1 MGQQQSNSYKYNPQ
15 NEAFL
20 NFKTKR
26 TYFVL

>member
-1 MGQQQSNSYKYNPQ
+1 MDVITIESKYNPQ